1 MPTTDP
7 SRAFDPSRADLRLEC
22 GTFLCNRDTVVVQ
35 LNLHVNG
42 AGEAHYSLAMQDAKG
57 RQTIAFMGLAE
68 WNALIA
74 ATDEGR
80 KLLARLMGSGRVNEI
95 TPCPPG

>member
-1 MPTTDP
+1 MPTPDP
-7 SRAFDPSRADLRLEC
+7 ARAFDPSRADLRLEC

-42 AGEAHYSLAMQDAKG
+42 NGEAHYSLAVQNERGKE
-57 RQTIAFMGLAE
+57 TIAFMGLAE
-68 WNALIA
+68 WNAMVGA
-74 ATDEGR
+74 VDEGR
-80 KLLARLMGSGRVNEI
+80 KLLARLMGAGRVSEI

>member
-7 SRAFDPSRADLRLEC
+7 TRAFDPSRADLRLEC
-22 GTFLCNRDTVVVQ
+22 GTFTANRDTVVVQ

-42 AGEAHYSLAMQDAKG
+42 SGEAHYSLAMAGPRG
-57 RQTIAFMGLAE
+57 REVIAFMGLAE

-74 ATDEGR
+74 ATDQGR
-80 KLLARLMGSGRVNEI
+80 KLLAQLMGTGRVSEI